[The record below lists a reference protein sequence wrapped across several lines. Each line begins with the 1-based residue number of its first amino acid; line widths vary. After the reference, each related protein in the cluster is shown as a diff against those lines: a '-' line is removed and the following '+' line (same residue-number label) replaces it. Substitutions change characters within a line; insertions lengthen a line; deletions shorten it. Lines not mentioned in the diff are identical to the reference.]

1 MTFVGTADML
11 QKNVIIYFHEIFLP
25 AIQPGVD
32 KGLGRVFK
40 ILVQHKD
47 NSRLIGIIDYGIF
60 NV

>member
-32 KGLGRVFK
+32 EGLGRVFK

-47 NSRLIGIIDYGIF
+47 NVG
-60 NV
+60 